1 MARSTRAVWYELQGR
16 YEFNSKSCDNEET
29 VILAPF
35 KRARVEPE
43 RPSDFPRPFSITP
56 AHYSDGNPDPSQL
69 YLVQYAQTT

>member
-35 KRARVEPE
+35 KRARVERLSE
-43 RPSDFPRPFSITP
+43 TF
-56 AHYSDGNPDPSQL
+56 L
-69 YLVQYAQTT
+69 YHSRTLLGRQS